1 MLALTP
7 TAADA
12 VEAIVTQPDAP
23 DDAVLR
29 VTTVTRHENGD
40 GPTQD
45 LQLSVVDS
53 AEDGDTVVDGLA
65 MAVDPQT
72 ATFLDDK
79 VLDAD
84 VRDGQVTF
92 SLYLQ
97 PEGGL
102 PEDGSFSQ

>member
-12 VEAIVTQPDAP
+12 VEAIVSQPEVPEDAI
-23 DDAVLR
+23 LR
-29 VTTVTRHENGD
+29 VTTVIREENGH

-45 LQLSVVDS
+45 LQLSVVES
-53 AEDGDTVVDGLA
+53 PQEGDAVVDGLA
-65 MAVDPQT
+65 IAADPET
-72 ATFLDDK
+72 ANFLDDK
-79 VLDAD
+79 VLDA
-84 VRDGQVTF
+84 RLADGQVTF

-102 PEDGSFSQ
+102 PDEDPYSA